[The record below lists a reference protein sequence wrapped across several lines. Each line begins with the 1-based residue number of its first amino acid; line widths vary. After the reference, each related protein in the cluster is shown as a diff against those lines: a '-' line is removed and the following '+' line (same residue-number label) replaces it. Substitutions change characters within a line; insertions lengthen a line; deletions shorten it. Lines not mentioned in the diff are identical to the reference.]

1 MIILCSFK
9 FNNHVEYSVDTYAI
23 RNNIYVDNNLLF
35 FIAKRST
42 HTLNYS
48 FTSISLIKLKIQQDM
63 PCVFIYAR
71 LWYFF

>member
-9 FNNHVEYSVDTYAI
+9 FNNHVEYSADTLDTYAI

-35 FIAKRST
+35 FIAKRGP

-48 FTSISLIKLKIQQDM
+48 FTSISLIK
-63 PCVFIYAR
+63 
-71 LWYFF
+71 